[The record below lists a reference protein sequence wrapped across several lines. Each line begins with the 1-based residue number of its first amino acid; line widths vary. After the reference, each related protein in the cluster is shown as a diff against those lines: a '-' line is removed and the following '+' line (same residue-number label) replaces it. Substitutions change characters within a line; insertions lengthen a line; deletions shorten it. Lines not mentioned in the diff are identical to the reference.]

1 MSEKALSPDLFEQ
14 VTVGVFLMD
23 PPALLRIPVRPS
35 VRFPRVACEE
45 FAR

>member
-23 PPALLRIPVRPS
+23 PPTHLRIPVRPS